1 MKSIFSNL
9 LIPVMTVATFALFS
23 VHSMAANQPPP
34 GEPPSFQE
42 LDKNSDNLLTKDELR
57 GPLLDDFDRF
67 DADGSGSLSEGEM
80 PEPPQH
86 R

>member
-1 MKSIFSNL
+1 MKAIFSNL
-9 LIPVMTVATFALFS
+9 LIPTMATATLAFFS
-23 VHSMAANQPPP
+23 VSSMAANQPPQ

-42 LDKNSDNLLTKDELR
+42 LDKNGDSLLTKDELQ

-67 DADGSGSLSEGEM
+67 DVDGSGSLSEDEL